1 VSANRCVER
10 IGLVAGMIIA
20 ASGSDGSPHGTDN
33 HDGFIVVPARVAS
46 PSNPQATMRRKNHRP
61 KADTSGRLANGRRQP
76 MPFSSGKTWFKPT
89 ATIPQSLP
97 VDTESTTAAASPEN
111 SNLDPQNS
119 LYDTGNAEGSRHDDS
134 FASRM
139 KKVSLGSLL
148 DDYGDFDPEWQRS
161 DNSFLEN
168 NPGSSPCSPSPS
180 STAPPSSSQAIEG
193 TSFVLPL
200 ASQAELSDT
209 PNMLGTKGKAPVHVE
224 IVSFGYIH
232 GIPGDIRRSAAGGD
246 DYTLPMGT
254 TPFDCRES
262 LPPVPPYVSWQDGLS
277 GHVKRL
283 VLASPMISSEARM
296 NQLDHERAPRN
307 QSAASVRTFLYNRI
321 AVRLAEAISE
331 SMVVGGHGYASP
343 LRMRVYVGSDSGRH
357 RAVVVAETV
366 ATILRQFLRTGV
378 VKRCSSDSV
387 QDGGARTDPQQV
399 ESAIVFPVPCS
410 IGTFHREL
418 PDKNHGSNKKSSLQ
432 HRHNSLKPSSKQ
444 AALEEGF

>member
-1 VSANRCVER
+1 
-10 IGLVAGMIIA
+10 MIIA

-33 HDGFIVVPARVAS
+33 HDGFIVIPARVTS

-61 KADTSGRLANGRRQP
+61 KANTSGGPANGRRQP

-89 ATIPQSLP
+89 VTIPQTLP
-97 VDTESTTAAASPEN
+97 VETESTTAAAGPEN
-111 SNLDPQNS
+111 SNLNLQNS
-119 LYDTGNAEGSRHDDS
+119 DEQTAEGSRDDDS
-134 FASRM
+134 FAYRM
-139 KKVSLGSLL
+139 KKASLGSLL

-161 DNSFLEN
+161 DNSCLEN

-180 STAPPSSSQAIEG
+180 STAPPSSSQAMEG
-193 TSFVLPL
+193 ASSALPL
-200 ASQAELSDT
+200 TSQVELPDT

-232 GIPGDIRRSAAGGD
+232 GIPGEIRRSAAGGD

-254 TPFDCRES
+254 TPFDCREHLS
-262 LPPVPPYVSWQDGLS
+262 PVPPYVSWQDGLS

-283 VLASPMISSEARM
+283 VLASPMISSETRM
-296 NQLDHERAPRN
+296 DQLDHERAPRN

-366 ATILRQFLRTGV
+366 ATILRQILRTGV
-378 VKRCSSDSV
+378 VKRYTSDRV
-387 QDGGARTDPQQV
+387 QDGGARKDPEQV

-418 PDKNHGSNKKSSLQ
+418 PDKNHGSNKKSALQ